1 MSEYT
6 GGPLDELADLFM
18 RALRADEP
26 HEKKQLVDEW
36 NERIKLINSVLKVR
50 D

>member
-1 MSEYT
+1 MSEYR

-36 NERIKLINSVLKVR
+36 NKKIKFINSVLKGR
-50 D
+50 